1 MYVRNQM
8 TTDVVTVFKDASID
22 LAFQL
27 MMEKG
32 CKQIPVVEDGKLV
45 GCVTEQLLSEV
56 SPSKATTLSMYEL
69 NYLLSKTKVK
79 DIMIKD
85 MPIGNPG
92 MLIEEAAQLM
102 KSSGVDSLPI
112 TEGDKL
118 VGIITRTDI
127 LQSFLELTGVSDI
140 GTRISVKAKDEAGI
154 LANITSIIKDFNIN
168 IVHIANYNHI
178 GTDDTSEV
186 VIRLGTTDI
195 EPVTAALRDAG
206 YEILNIKKNNIGS

>member
-1 MYVRNQM
+1 MYVKNQM

-27 MMEKG
+27 MIEKG
-32 CKQIPVVEDGKLV
+32 CKQLPVIDDGQLV

-85 MPIGNPG
+85 MPTGTPD
-92 MLIEEAAQLM
+92 MLMEDAAQLLIN
-102 KSSGVDSLPI
+102 SGVDSLPI
-112 TEGDKL
+112 TEGKKL

-127 LQSFLELTGVSDI
+127 LKSYLELTGVGEM
-140 GTRISVKAKDEAGI
+140 GTRVSIKAKDETGI
-154 LANITSIIKDFNIN
+154 LADITGIIKKFNIN
-168 IVHIANYNHI
+168 IAHVANYDHI
-178 GTDDTSEV
+178 GSDDAGEII
-186 VIRLGTTDI
+186 IRLASTETDELI
-195 EPVTAALRDAG
+195 KALEASG
-206 YEILNIKKNNIGS
+206 YEILSVRQNLNE